1 MPGFADHFSSL
12 AEGYAAFRPPQSDD
26 VIDYVASLPAR
37 RALVWDCGTGNG
49 QAAVGLARHFERVVA
64 TDASTAQIAH
74 ARPHARISYVVA
86 SAERSAVRSQVAD
99 LVTVAQALHWF
110 DLEQFFAE
118 VRRVAAPGA
127 AVAVWAYGDVT
138 SDNRSL
144 AAVLHDFTRETVGA
158 YWPPERRIV
167 DDGYR
172 TIPFPF
178 REIHPPSF
186 TLSARWTLPHL
197 IGYLRTWSA
206 TAAHMRA
213 TGTDAVAQ
221 SAPEIAA
228 AWGEPDTAQ
237 IVRWPISLRVGFVG

>member
-1 MPGFADHFSSL
+1 VHDAM
-12 AEGYAAFRPPQSDD
+12 
-26 VIDYVASLPAR
+26 VAR
-37 RALVWDCGTGNG
+37 RG
-49 QAAVGLARHFERVVA
+49 AV
-64 TDASTAQIAH
+64 I
-74 ARPHARISYVVA
+74 
-86 SAERSAVRSQVAD
+86 
-99 LVTVAQALHWF
+99 
-110 DLEQFFAE
+110 
-118 VRRVAAPGA
+118 
-127 AVAVWAYGDVT
+127 AVWNYPRPTFSDPVLDRLFLDFYSDV
-138 SDNRSL
+138 
-144 AAVLHDFTRETVGA
+144 VGP